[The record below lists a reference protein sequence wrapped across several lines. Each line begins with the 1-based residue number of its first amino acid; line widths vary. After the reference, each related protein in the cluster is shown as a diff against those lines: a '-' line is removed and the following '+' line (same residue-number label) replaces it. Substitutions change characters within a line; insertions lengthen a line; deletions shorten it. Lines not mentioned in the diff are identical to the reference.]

1 MSIGRAG
8 VTRRAVLGGAAAAT
22 ALPLTGAWAQSFPS
36 QPIRMVVPY
45 PPGGPTDVFAR
56 IIAQELQATSGW
68 TIVVENKAGASGA
81 IGTRE
86 VARAEPDG
94 HIIVLG
100 TNQTHA
106 TNGVLLKEPGYDPVA
121 DFAPVAGIADLQHA
135 LVVRKDL
142 PANSVQELIALAKK
156 DPGKLN
162 YGSTGAGSASH
173 LAMEL
178 FKVKTGTNMVH
189 VAFRG
194 AAPMA
199 TEIIA
204 GRIDL
209 AFSTLPSVLT
219 QIEGGN
225 MRALA
230 IASDNR
236 APQLPN
242 VPRLKDQGV
251 EGGEADAW
259 LALFAPA
266 KTPAATV
273 DALAKAILAAVA
285 KPDVAA
291 NATKQGMLV
300 NARPPAQFRPFQ
312 VAEVKKW
319 TEVVRI
325 AGVKID

>member
-1 MSIGRAG
+1 MSVFRTA
-8 VTRRAVLGGAAAAT
+8 VSRRAVLVGVAAAA
-22 ALPLTGAWAQSFPS
+22 LPLPARAQTFPS
-36 QPIRMVVPY
+36 QPIRLVVPY
-45 PPGGPTDVFAR
+45 PPAGPTDSFAR
-56 IIAQELQATSGW
+56 IIAQELQAANGW
-68 TIVVENKAGASGA
+68 TLIVENKPGAAGAL
-81 IGTRE
+81 GTRE

-94 HIIVLG
+94 HTIVLG

-106 TNGVLLKEPGYDPVA
+106 TNSVLLREPGYDPVT
-121 DFAPVAGIADLQHA
+121 DFMPIAGLADLQHA

-142 PANSVQELIALAKK
+142 PAQTVSELIAIATKE
-156 DPGKLN
+156 PGKLN

-178 FKVKTGTNMVH
+178 FKTKTGTNMVH

-209 AFSTLPSVLT
+209 AFSTLPSVLG
-219 QIEGGN
+219 QIQGGT

-236 APQLPN
+236 APQLPD
-242 VPRLKDQGV
+242 VPLLKDQGV
-251 EGGEADAW
+251 SGGEADAW

-266 KTPAATV
+266 KTPPATI
-273 DALAKAILAAVA
+273 AILSQAILTAIA

-300 NARPPAQFRPFQ
+300 NARGPAAFRAFQ
-312 VAEVKKW
+312 EAEVKKW
-319 TEVVRI
+319 ADVVRI
-325 AGVKID
+325 AQVKAE

>member
-1 MSIGRAG
+1 
-8 VTRRAVLGGAAAAT
+8 
-22 ALPLTGAWAQSFPS
+22 
-36 QPIRMVVPY
+36 
-45 PPGGPTDVFAR
+45 
-56 IIAQELQATSGW
+56 
-68 TIVVENKAGASGA
+68 
-81 IGTRE
+81 
-86 VARAEPDG
+86 
-94 HIIVLG
+94 VLG

-106 TNGVLLKEPGYDPVA
+106 TNGFLLKEPGYDPLA
-121 DFAPVAGIADLQHA
+121 DFTPVAGIADLQHA
-135 LVVRKDL
+135 LVVRKEL
-142 PANSVQELIALAKK
+142 PAGSVQELIALAKK
-156 DPGKLN
+156 EPGKLN

-178 FKVKTGTNMVH
+178 FKVKTGTDMVH

-209 AFSTLPSVLT
+209 AFSTLPSVLS
-219 QIEGGN
+219 QIEAGT

-236 APQLPN
+236 ATQLPS

-266 KTPAATV
+266 KTPAAAV
-273 DALAKAILAAVA
+273 DALAKAVLAAVA

-300 NARPPAQFRPFQ
+300 HARPPAQFRTFQ
-312 VAEVKKW
+312 EAEVKKW
-319 TEVVRI
+319 ADVVRI
-325 AGVKID
+325 AQVKPD